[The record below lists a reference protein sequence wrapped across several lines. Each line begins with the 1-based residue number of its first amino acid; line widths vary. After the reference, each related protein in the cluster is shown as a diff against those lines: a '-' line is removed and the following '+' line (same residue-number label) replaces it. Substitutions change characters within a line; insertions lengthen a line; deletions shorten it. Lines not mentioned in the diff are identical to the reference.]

1 MKIAIL
7 GGAGAMGSVVGAA
20 LADCGQ
26 DVTLVDV
33 SSEAIAQINNH
44 GLRIDHKPTGESRVV
59 TNLKATHASDPSG
72 AQDLILVFVKCYHTE
87 NAVRQAA
94 PMMDP
99 STTVMTIQNGWGNGA
114 KIAGIVGASRVA
126 VGLTYHSATL
136 LAPGHALHTGAGLT
150 HIGAL
155 SGAVTPRL
163 KAIADV
169 FNQAGL
175 PTETTHEVLA
185 QIYMKLA
192 LNCCTLPTSALL
204 RIEAHK
210 LVEYEGTLQT
220 MRGILREV
228 VAVANAQ
235 GIPLDYVERWS
246 AITSLLKR
254 AVGSRSSMLQDVEHS
269 RRTEIDV
276 INGAIA
282 EGGRGLGIATPLND
296 AMVWMVRALEE
307 SYAVA
312 RA

>member
-7 GGAGAMGSVVGAA
+7 GGAGAMGSVMGAA
-20 LADCGQ
+20 LGDGGQ

-33 SSEAIAQINNH
+33 SVGAVEQINTH
-44 GLRIDHKPTGESRVV
+44 GLRVDHKPSGSSRVV
-59 TNLKATHASDPSG
+59 TNLKATTAPDTVCI
-72 AQDLILVFVKCYHTE
+72 QDLILVFVKCYHTE
-87 NAVRQAA
+87 NAVRQAM
-94 PMMDP
+94 PMMDAN
-99 STTVMTIQNGWGNGA
+99 TTVMTIQNGWGNGA
-114 KIAGIVGASRVA
+114 RIAGIVGANQVA
-126 VGLTYHSATL
+126 IGLTYHSATL
-136 LAPGHALHTGAGLT
+136 IAPGHALHTGAGIT
-150 HIGAL
+150 HIGAM
-155 SGAVTPRL
+155 SGMVTPRL
-163 KAIADV
+163 KTIADV

-175 PTETTHEVLA
+175 PTETTDQVLA

-204 RIEAHK
+204 RFEAHR
-210 LVEYEGTLQT
+210 LVEHTGSMET

-254 AVGSRSSMLQDVEHS
+254 AVGARSSMLQDVDHN

-276 INGAIA
+276 INGAITEA
-282 EGGRGLGIATPLND
+282 GRGLGIATPLND

-307 SYAVA
+307 SYAGV

>member
-20 LADCGQ
+20 LADSGQ

-33 SSEAIAQINNH
+33 STEAVEQISNH
-44 GLRIDHKPTGESRVV
+44 GLRIDHKPSGTSRVV
-59 TNLKATHASDPSG
+59 TSLRATHAPDRAG
-72 AQDLILVFVKCYHTE
+72 VQDLILVFVKCYHTE
-87 NAVRQAA
+87 DAVRQAA
-94 PMMDP
+94 PLMDAD
-99 STTVMTIQNGWGNGA
+99 TTVMTIQNGWGNGA
-114 KIAGIVGASRVA
+114 RIASIVGANRVA

-136 LAPGHALHTGAGLT
+136 LAPGHALHTGAGIT
-150 HIGAL
+150 HIGAM

-175 PTETTHEVLA
+175 PTETTDQVLA

-204 RIEAHK
+204 RFEAHK
-210 LVEYEGTLQT
+210 LVEHEGTLRA

-235 GIPLDYVERWS
+235 DIPLDYMERWS

-254 AVGSRSSMLQDVEHS
+254 AVGGKSSMLQDVEHS

-276 INGAIA
+276 INGAIVEA
-282 EGGRGLGIATPLND
+282 GHGMGIATPMND